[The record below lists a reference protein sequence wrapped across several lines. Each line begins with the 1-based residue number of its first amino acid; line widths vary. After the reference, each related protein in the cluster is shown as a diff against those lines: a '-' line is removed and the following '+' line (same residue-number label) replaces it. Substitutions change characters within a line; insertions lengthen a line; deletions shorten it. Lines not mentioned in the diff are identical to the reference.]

1 VSFQYGAEAFP
12 PKVPTDGA
20 SHNLIEH
27 DQVTGFSDGVAF
39 AAAPDEDIPAFSGE
53 AARVISGIVGETL
66 REGLHTKVKYS
77 PPAGR
82 EPRYDTITANEMSAD
97 GLGISFGGPFRSN
110 HIGTAPGP
118 NDYQYYPLV
127 LSSSV
132 AAGNVTVQLR
142 LDEVPTYG
150 HETFKIDLYG
160 QGSCEESSITPGLG
174 EHFLGQ
180 SLLKTDLAGDGTTTM
195 TVPLAAPASAL
206 TATATS
212 PDGDTSELSP
222 CLALGEKTN

>member
-1 VSFQYGAEAFP
+1 LPAPVTFLGEGQDVSDPDTAVLAVGQSAELQ
-12 PKVPTDGA
+12 
-20 SHNLIEH
+20 H
-27 DQVTGFSDGVAF
+27 
-39 AAAPDEDIPAFSGE
+39 AAGQE
-53 AARVISGIVGETL
+53 AV
-66 REGLHTKVKYS
+66 
-77 PPAGR
+77 
-82 EPRYDTITANEMSAD
+82 AD